1 MRSFITLYMK
11 KSLILLLILLSV
23 HPIFSQSIKSIEFH
37 NQNITDILLVLA
49 ESSGVSII
57 PDETVSG
64 KASFY
69 FSESTIE
76 EALSRFLS
84 TYNLYYECNDNY
96 YSVSKIKITYNPEA
110 SLVSLKTDGTT
121 IEPILKKLSA
131 KIGKTILFDSLP
143 SSVISLDI
151 DNLPVPKVLE
161 ICIKKFPEYV
171 LEANESY
178 YYIKRLSEKQNNQ
191 NESGNDSIKKNGDLY
206 SINLDKGRFL
216 TILKKLFSLEG
227 IEYSLFVQ
235 ADTQIENLYFNDKD
249 FLTMLKL
256 LLEHGNADYIEKN
269 GIYYIIDL
277 QKKGISGKLKD
288 TEIVPLKWISAQEV
302 TSLIPSELTSSS
314 IIRIDKNTNTILLTG
329 TKEEIAPV
337 KKVIEK
343 IDVPMGGMKYK
354 IIDLKYLN
362 AKDIVSLIPSNITQ
376 HQSVVIPNTNSILA
390 SGTDETLNNLTQ
402 FIESV
407 DIKKA
412 GIPVKLKYIKVETLL
427 KSIPPSIK
435 KEDIVDSGFP
445 NLIFYTGSEEN
456 KNLFLHELNMIDK
469 PQPQIKYQLLI
480 IQYTEGNSV
489 SLKPTIL
496 ITPDNG
502 NNSGNF
508 IFNGE
513 LSNIMNLNFDIISKF
528 GYYFAANLNA
538 RITDNTANVF
548 TDTTLTALSGQD
560 VKFQNTDTYRYIE
573 YDYDNSSSTRSSV
586 TQQITSGLIVSLNG
600 WISGDNMITMTVNA
614 TISKQNTD
622 NSSSS
627 NSSSAATTTLP
638 STSERVVTTQVRTK
652 SGEPVVISGLIKED
666 ITDTESRVPFLGR
679 IPLLGRLFK
688 HTTKGKEKTEIVIYI
703 VPHLIQDQET
713 SDSDSLNIERYYSN
727 FIGTSYA
734 R

>member
-1 MRSFITLYMK
+1 MSFKIIIMKKVILFIFLLLSLSFIF
-11 KSLILLLILLSV
+11 
-23 HPIFSQSIKSIEFH
+23 PQNIKSMEFH

-76 EALSRFLS
+76 EALNRFLS
-84 TYNLYYECNDNY
+84 TYNLYYEYNDNY
-96 YSVSKIKITYNPEA
+96 YSVSKIQITYTPA
-110 SLVSLKTDGTT
+110 TSLVSLKTDGTN
-121 IEPILKKLSA
+121 IESILKKLST
-131 KIGKTILFDSLP
+131 KIGKTILFDALP

-151 DNLPVPKVLE
+151 DNLPVQKVLE
-161 ICIKKFPEYV
+161 ICIKKFPDYV

-178 YYIKRLSEKQNNQ
+178 YYIKRLTEKQNNL

-288 TEIVPLKWISAQEV
+288 TEIGPLKWISAQEV

-314 IIRIDKNTNTILLTG
+314 IIKIDKNTNTILLTG

-337 KKVIEK
+337 KNVIEK

-354 IIDLKYLN
+354 RIDLKYLN

-402 FIESV
+402 FIENV
-407 DIKKA
+407 DIKKS
-412 GIPVKLKYIKVETLL
+412 GIPIKLKYIKVETLL

-502 NNSGNF
+502 NNSENF

-627 NSSSAATTTLP
+627 NSSSSATTTLP

>member
-1 MRSFITLYMK
+1 MSFKIKIMKKVILSIFLLLSLSFIF
-11 KSLILLLILLSV
+11 
-23 HPIFSQSIKSIEFH
+23 PQNIKSMEFH

-84 TYNLYYECNDNY
+84 TYNLFYEYNDNY
-96 YSVSKIKITYNPEA
+96 YSVSKIQITYTPA
-110 SLVSLKTDGTT
+110 TSLVSLKTDGTN
-121 IEPILKKLSA
+121 IESILKKLST
-131 KIGKTILFDSLP
+131 KIGKTILFDALP

-151 DNLPVPKVLE
+151 DNLPVQKVLE
-161 ICIKKFPEYV
+161 ICIKKFPDYV

-178 YYIKRLSEKQNNQ
+178 YYIKRLTEKQNNL

-288 TEIVPLKWISAQEV
+288 TEIVPLKWISAQEI

-314 IIRIDKNTNTILLTG
+314 IIKIDKNTNTILLTG

-337 KKVIEK
+337 KNVIEK

-354 IIDLKYLN
+354 RIDLKYLN

-402 FIESV
+402 FIENV
-407 DIKKA
+407 DIKKS

-502 NNSGNF
+502 NNSENF

-627 NSSSAATTTLP
+627 NSSSSATTTLP